1 MDPEYQTSSSD
12 ASKKSREDKLKV
24 FGKNL
29 NEYFTASWRFLATIF
44 SITVIIVFL
53 RSFSDFP
60 SSIQSLLSLGGVVL
74 IGLAGW
80 SVVRNHGF
88 NLKQAVF
95 VGLLLSFGTH
105 WSVPIFHRAGEV
117 LYFILINS
125 IIFSI
130 ATVFGGW
137 LANKFKNY

>member
-1 MDPEYQTSSSD
+1 VYQISSSD
-12 ASKKSREDKLKV
+12 ASKKSKGDKLKIV
-24 FGKNL
+24 SKTL
-29 NEYFTASWRFLATIF
+29 NEHFTASWKFLATIF
-44 SITVIIVFL
+44 IITVIIVFL
-53 RSFSDFP
+53 RLFSDFP
-60 SSIQSLLSLGGVVL
+60 SSIQSLLSLGGVVF

-88 NLKQAVF
+88 NLRQAIF

-130 ATVFGGW
+130 VAVFGGW
-137 LANKFKNY
+137 LANKFKQ

>member
-1 MDPEYQTSSSD
+1 M
-12 ASKKSREDKLKV
+12 
-24 FGKNL
+24 
-29 NEYFTASWRFLATIF
+29 ATIF
-44 SITVIIVFL
+44 IITVIIVFL
-53 RSFSDFP
+53 RLFSDFP
-60 SSIQSLLSLGGVVL
+60 SSIQSLLSFSGVVF

-117 LYFILINS
+117 LYIILINT
-125 IIFSI
+125 IIFS
-130 ATVFGGW
+130 AVAVFGGW
-137 LANKFKNY
+137 LANKLKK